1 MIQANIIAD
10 AIARSLNPL
19 LPFLEDEAVSEIMVN
34 PGGRVFIERA
44 GKMIDTGLKLPEY
57 EIHIAIQAIAKQVR
71 KDAVASTAEAIVDA
85 SLDGMRF
92 AGAVAPTAP
101 EGSTFSIRKHVP
113 PEKRPTLEQLVAR
126 ETLTKTQADLVTDLF
141 IHQGKNLLVAGGT
154 SSGKTTLANAF
165 LGRLPKHERVITIE
179 DARELNIT
187 VPNHVAWVANHQAGL
202 TARLLVKLA
211 MRFRPDRLILGETR
225 GDDTYDLVR
234 AMNSGHDG
242 TLTTVHANGTEEALD
257 AIEILFQQSLP
268 PGAQFDARTTRRYLA
283 KTIHLVVYA
292 KKRARMLTDHEVGI
306 ERRVE
311 QICLVKGVGD
321 HGQYVLEEV

>member
-10 AIARSLNPL
+10 AIARSLKPL
-19 LPFLEDEAVSEIMVN
+19 LPLLADEAVSEIMVN
-34 PGGRVFIERA
+34 PGGAVFVERA
-44 GKMIDTGLKLPEY
+44 GKVVNTGLRLAEH
-57 EIHIAIQAIAKQVR
+57 EIQIAIQAIAKQVR
-71 KDAVASTAEAIVDA
+71 KDAVASSADAIVDA
-85 SLDGMRF
+85 TLDGMRF
-92 AGAVAPTAP
+92 AGAIAPTAP
-101 EGSTFSIRKHVP
+101 DGSTFSIRKHLP
-113 PEKRPTLEQLVAR
+113 PDKRPTLEQLVAR
-126 ETLTKTQADLVTDLF
+126 EMLTKAQADKVIELF
-141 IHQGKNLLVAGGT
+141 IRQGKNLLVAGGT

-165 LGRLPKHERVITIE
+165 LGKVPPHERVITIE

-225 GDDTYDLVR
+225 GDDTYDLIR

-242 TLTTVHANGTEEALD
+242 TLTTVHANGAEEALD

-292 KKRARMLTDHEVGI
+292 KKHARMLTNHEVGI

-311 QICLVKGVGD
+311 QICLVKGVD
-321 HGQYVLEEV
+321 EHGQYVLEEV

>member
-10 AIARSLNPL
+10 AISRSLKPL
-19 LPFLEDEAVSEIMVN
+19 LPFFWDEAVTEIMVN
-34 PGGRVFIERA
+34 PGGIVFIEHD
-44 GKMIDTGLKLPEY
+44 GKIVNTGLKLPEY
-57 EIHIAIQAIAKQVR
+57 EIQIAIQAIAKQVR
-71 KDAVASTAEAIVDA
+71 KDAMASSADAIVDA
-85 SLDGMRF
+85 TVDGMRF
-92 AGAVAPTAP
+92 AGALAPTSP
-101 EGSTFSIRKHVP
+101 DGSTFSIRKHLP
-113 PEKRPTLEQLVAR
+113 PEKRPTLEKLVAR
-126 ETLTKTQADLVTDLF
+126 EMLTKARADKVIDLF
-141 IHQGKNLLVAGGT
+141 IHQGRNVLVAGGT

-165 LGRLPKHERVITIE
+165 LGKVPLHERVITIE

-187 VPNHVAWVANHQAGL
+187 GPNHVPLVANPQAGL

-225 GDDTYDLVR
+225 GDDTYDLIR

-242 TLTTVHANGTEEALD
+242 TLTTVHANGPEEALD

-268 PGAQFDARTTRRYLA
+268 PGAQFDAMTTRRYLA

-292 KKRARMLTDHEVGI
+292 RKRPRVLPNHEVGI

-311 QICLVKGVGD
+311 QICLVKGLNE
-321 HGQYVLEEV
+321 HGQYILEEV